1 MAVADLDRER
11 AAKRVR
17 AVLSISFATGL
28 LPVLSAQPGWRAETP
43 HFRVLVSAAPGLGP
57 ETAQSAAEA
66 LEGFRQV
73 FESRNVGTPTRSDG
87 PLDVLV
93 LPSRLELHTLLQ
105 EPPSSR
111 TRGITVRG
119 LDRDFVA
126 VPWHGAP
133 GARVTLAHEYAHQFD
148 RPAWPIWF
156 REGRAVF
163 LAREMGAGGEADAR
177 LPLLETLDT
186 SEWLDWGR
194 LLDAERGDDIAT
206 ARLFQTQA
214 WLLVHW
220 LSREASDWAP
230 PDPSSV
236 QSVLAALGSDG
247 LTETLRDYLLELQR
261 GRLAPLLEVGPT
273 DLHVPVAEARHWEIP
288 LFMAEVGRELR
299 HFDLAEPALRKIAA
313 DVPDEPLPQAAL
325 GALLVLLDRPGAA
338 EDAFKAALSLG
349 DPRARTAYRYAVL
362 MMRPGEDPQARAS
375 EALDAALRA
384 VSLDPHEPT
393 HRLALVH
400 ARMLQGDWRLVF
412 RDLRELAS
420 FPGWSGRAAREAEE
434 ARRRRHQSI
443 LAEPRPRPLLAS
455 APTVHV
461 ELPES
466 PQAWRDPAPAK
477 APIRRLWPPQGA
489 WLVQGKIAWVDCS
502 GGSRTVIVH
511 TPYRRY
517 SLAENPDSPPRLINR
532 PFRVKQI
539 PCNTRGYS
547 AAVAFKK
554 LPAGSQHD
562 GELVGIRF

>member
-1 MAVADLDRER
+1 MAVAELDRER
-11 AAKRVR
+11 AAKLVPP
-17 AVLSISFATGL
+17 VLSISFLSAI
-28 LPVLSAQPGWRAETP
+28 LPALAAQPGWRAETP

-66 LEGFRQV
+66 LECFRKI
-73 FESRNVGTPTRSDG
+73 FESRGVGTPVRSDG
-87 PLDVLV
+87 QLDVLV
-93 LPSRLELHTLLQ
+93 LPSRLELHALLR

-111 TRGITVRG
+111 TRGVTVRG

-133 GARVTLAHEYAHQFD
+133 GPRVTLAHEYAHQFD
-148 RPAWPIWF
+148 RSAWPVWY

-163 LAREMGAGGEADAR
+163 LAREIWAGGEGDAR

-186 SEWLDWGR
+186 SEWLDWGQ
-194 LLDAERGDDIAT
+194 LLDAERGDEIAT
-206 ARLFQTQA
+206 SQLFQTQA

-220 LSREASDWAP
+220 LSRQAADWAP

-236 QSVLAALGSDG
+236 HSLLDALGSEG
-247 LTETLRDYLLELQR
+247 LTETLRYYLQELQR
-261 GRLAPLLEVGPT
+261 GKLAPLLEVGPADVHT
-273 DLHVPVAEARHWEIP
+273 PVAEAQHWEIP

-299 HFDLAEPALRKIAA
+299 HFDLAEPALREIAA
-313 DVPDEPLPQAAL
+313 GLPDEPLPQAAL
-325 GALLVLLDRPGAA
+325 GTLLVLLGRSEAA
-338 EDAFKAALSLG
+338 EDAFKAALSAG

-362 MMRPGEDPQARAS
+362 MMRPGENPQARAS

-384 VSLDPHEPT
+384 VRLDPHEPT
-393 HRLALVH
+393 YRLALVH
-400 ARMLQGDWRLVF
+400 ARMLRGDWPAVF
-412 RDLRELAS
+412 RDLRALAS
-420 FPGWSGRAAREAEE
+420 FPEWSGRAAREAAE
-434 ARRRRHQSI
+434 ARRRRDQSI
-443 LAEPRPRPLLAS
+443 LAEPRPRLLLAS

-466 PQAWRDPAPAK
+466 PPAWREPAPAK
-477 APIRRLWPPQGA
+477 APIRRLWPPEGA
-489 WLVQGKIAWVDCS
+489 WLVHGKIAWVDCS

-532 PFRVKQI
+532 PFRMKQI

-554 LPAGSQHD
+554 LPAGAQHD